1 VLLPSVCNRKLIF
14 ANALLCLWGSMC
26 FVQQAAKPSTAP
38 AAPAAAG
45 ARILLLPKKMVS
57 GERASLAVLDSNGR
71 LTPGVTVNLSDGDTL
86 TTDTSGRALFVAP
99 LNLATIYGSIAGRSG
114 KVASTIISPAESPS
128 NSMEVELSPRVVSLS
143 DRLEVSGH
151 GFCGDA
157 DSNQVI
163 MGGMPGLVIASSP
176 AFLAVAPSPEQPP
189 GPASVE
195 ITCGQK
201 RAQPFT
207 VVFVSLELEAS
218 NAPLA
223 PEEHREVTVRIKGST
238 AKLHL
243 EARNLAPD
251 VADLQGGGKTLRM
264 LSTAGPENLAKFELI
279 GKKKGSF
286 VISIRLVAFPEMPQ
300 R

>member
-1 VLLPSVCNRKLIF
+1 
-14 ANALLCLWGSMC
+14 MC
-26 FVQQAAKPSTAP
+26 FAQQAAKPSTAAP
-38 AAPAAAG
+38 APAAAG
-45 ARILLLPKKMVS
+45 ARILLLPKRLVS
-57 GERASLAVLDSNGR
+57 GERATLAVLDLSGR

-86 TTDTSGRALFVAP
+86 TTDASGRGLFVAP
-99 LNLATIYGSIAGRSG
+99 LNLTTIYGSIAGRAG

-157 DSNQVI
+157 DSNHVN
-163 MGGMPGLVIASSP
+163 MGGAAGLVIASSP
-176 AFLAVAPSPEQPP
+176 AFLAVVPSPEQSP

-195 ITCGQK
+195 IVCGQK
-201 RAQPFT
+201 KARAFS
-207 VVFVSLELEAS
+207 VVFVNLELEAS
-218 NAPLA
+218 KAPLA
-223 PEEHREVTVRIKGST
+223 PGEHREVMVRIKGST
-238 AKLHL
+238 ARLHL

-251 VADLQGGGKTLRM
+251 VADLSGGGKTIRA
-264 LSTAGPENLAKFELI
+264 LSMGGPENLVKFELI

>member
-1 VLLPSVCNRKLIF
+1 
-14 ANALLCLWGSMC
+14 
-26 FVQQAAKPSTAP
+26 
-38 AAPAAAG
+38 
-45 ARILLLPKKMVS
+45 LLLPKRLVS
-57 GERASLAVLDSNGR
+57 GERATLAVLDLSGR
-71 LTPGVTVNLSDGDTL
+71 LTPGVTVNLSDGDKL
-86 TTDTSGRALFVAP
+86 MTDASGRALFVAP
-99 LNLATIYGSIAGRSG
+99 LNLTTIYGSIAGRAG
-114 KVASTIISPAESPS
+114 KVGSSIISPAESPS

-157 DSNQVI
+157 DANHVN
-163 MGGMPGLVIASSP
+163 MGGMAGLVIASSP
-176 AFLAVAPSPEQPP
+176 AFLAVVPSPEQTP
-189 GPASVE
+189 GPANVE
-195 ITCGQK
+195 IACGQK
-201 RAQPFT
+201 KAQPFS

-218 NAPLA
+218 SAPLA
-223 PEEHREVTVRIKGST
+223 PGEHRAVTVRIKGST

-251 VADLQGGGKTLRM
+251 VADLQGGGKTVRI
-264 LSTAGPENLAKFELI
+264 LSTAGAENLAKFELI

>member
-1 VLLPSVCNRKLIF
+1 
-14 ANALLCLWGSMC
+14 M
-26 FVQQAAKPSTAP
+26 
-38 AAPAAAG
+38 
-45 ARILLLPKKMVS
+45 
-57 GERASLAVLDSNGR
+57 
-71 LTPGVTVNLSDGDTL
+71 
-86 TTDTSGRALFVAP
+86 FVAP
-99 LNLATIYGSIAGRSG
+99 LNLTTIYGSIAGRAG

-128 NSMEVELSPRVVSLS
+128 SSMEVELSPRVVSLS

-157 DSNQVI
+157 DANHVT
-163 MGGMPGLVIASSP
+163 MGGVAGLVIASSP
-176 AFLAVAPSPEQPP
+176 AFLAVVPSPEQAP

-195 ITCGQK
+195 IACGQK
-201 RAQPFT
+201 KAQPFS
-207 VVFVSLELEAS
+207 VVFVNLELEAS
-218 NAPLA
+218 NTPLA

-251 VADLQGGGKTLRM
+251 VADLSGVGKAPRV
-264 LSTAGPENLAKFELI
+264 LSTGGPENLAKFELI

-286 VISIRLVAFPEMPQ
+286 VISIRLVAFPEKPQ